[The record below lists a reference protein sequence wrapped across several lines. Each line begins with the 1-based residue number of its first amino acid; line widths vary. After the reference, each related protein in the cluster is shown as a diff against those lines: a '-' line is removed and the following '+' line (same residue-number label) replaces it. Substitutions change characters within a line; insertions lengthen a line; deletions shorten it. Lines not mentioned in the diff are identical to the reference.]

1 MQSNKFKKRNGK
13 EFDQEKV
20 DSEDRESNYQSLL
33 SVITHGRQEKEH
45 RDKNRK
51 LEREIVGFYL
61 PLKVNVDSNE
71 GGSEDSGRVCRP
83 PEAVGDA
90 RSRDFRRPGGAT
102 PVVLGVQESR
112 HRHEIVECWP
122 DTGPLA
128 LSQPHVP
135 GAGQL
140 HSYQE
145 DPEVGS
151 AVLQACPRVHA
162 RGS

>member
-51 LEREIVGFYL
+51 LEREIVSISL
-61 PLKVNVDSNE
+61 PLKVYVDSNE

-90 RSRDFRRPGGAT
+90 
-102 PVVLGVQESR
+102 
-112 HRHEIVECWP
+112 
-122 DTGPLA
+122 
-128 LSQPHVP
+128 
-135 GAGQL
+135 
-140 HSYQE
+140 
-145 DPEVGS
+145 
-151 AVLQACPRVHA
+151 
-162 RGS
+162 